1 MLFEEI
7 INVKTKKKKK
17 FFTEETNKHYNIY
30 SKLYDLY
37 NNAKVIDLIIE
48 ASLQDMMG
56 LFYHGPADSS
66 NIRMQ
71 QIIVMLRKRHFHRA
85 SLSTL

>member
-56 LFYHGPADSS
+56 AILS
-66 NIRMQ
+66 
-71 QIIVMLRKRHFHRA
+71 RA
-85 SLSTL
+85 SRQLKHKDAANYCDA